1 MCERY
6 KSCAIIGHRNIE
18 VTEELK
24 ERIYSAVYDLIQNK
38 GVKNFLFG
46 SRSEF
51 NSLCYEIVLDVKQRF
66 DICMCVY
73 TCKHEAFV
81 SFAEEQEMIWI
92 YEHMSINGKVLAF
105 DKEVEFDGKH
115 VAGKSSYVQRN
126 YAMIND
132 SDYCLFYYNPNG
144 KTANSG
150 TRQAYTYAQM
160 HSKTIINLY

>member
-1 MCERY
+1 
-6 KSCAIIGHRNIE
+6 
-18 VTEELK
+18 
-24 ERIYSAVYDLIQNK
+24 
-38 GVKNFLFG
+38 
-46 SRSEF
+46 
-51 NSLCYEIVLDVKQRF
+51 
-66 DICMCVY
+66 
-73 TCKHEAFV
+73 
-81 SFAEEQEMIWI
+81 MIWI

-132 SDYCLFYYNPNG
+132 SDYCLFYYNTNG